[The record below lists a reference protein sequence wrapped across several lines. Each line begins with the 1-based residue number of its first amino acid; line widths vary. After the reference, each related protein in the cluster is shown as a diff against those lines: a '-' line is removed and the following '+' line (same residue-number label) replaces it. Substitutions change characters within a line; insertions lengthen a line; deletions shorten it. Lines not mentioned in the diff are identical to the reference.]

1 MPAADE
7 AQERPPAAATHA
19 QKPAQAPTATWK
31 PNKDELADLDAIDA
45 ALVRMRDHI
54 PPDPYIMTIPQDD
67 DVKYRHHYQAQ
78 ALQWT
83 YTAPFDFRTEH
94 ESIQYLTF
102 HYYEPGKEMFLL
114 HNSRP
119 TWEPH
124 ATNGGTSGST
134 RPGTGAN
141 TPNGAPKKKISLD
154 AYKKKLNGGPVAPEN
169 DAAKNGGD
177 APAKQPAVK
186 GPVERVK
193 AETQEMLAAVAEE
206 SEDEQKMKREKSP
219 EQGDLKR
226 KRDDAGGRIAREKQE
241 DVRETEPAAKKVKV
255 ESIKVEKREASARDV
270 RKPERDAVSNGKV
283 ANVGKA
289 GEDESLPPRLSPGL
303 PPRLSPG
310 PIPHGENSPKPAAS
324 RGDNE
329 DRLPPRLSPA
339 KSRTEKPS
347 QQNESDEDEEDRLPP
362 RLSPTLPDNIA
373 KTIEAR
379 AHFRSA
385 SQSSDLSAPNS
396 TSKEKSSK
404 LTPIRKSESGVTKHK
419 SPAPRN
425 GFRANSSS
433 PAVRSDAE
441 QRVRPQAISAA
452 RGKSPELSQDD
463 EIMVGKTLKALRVER
478 REKPGL
484 LIKLRYK
491 RARREDI
498 ARILKMRPKPD
509 KSMFQPPAPE
519 ESKRNG
525 ERKDEPP
532 AKTKGVAQKV
542 GPVEKKKKPAVEEKQ
557 PAKQVDKPS
566 EKAEKRTAAEKRPLH
581 DDDKPESS
589 AKRKNS
595 DESEKRKEP
604 STPAPRDMDSPLAQK
619 HVTPSTRKDFL
630 SAAMKREQSQDSNAT
645 HTPPALTSTP
655 SIGSNSQANG
665 AARPLSSHPSN
676 KTPKQQAWETEQ
688 KKLEV
693 LGRELKH
700 AASAHISASQ
710 SDLDQKMAAVKAVES
725 FICYLLAFTCADEAA
740 TAADP
745 RQSPSYRNW
754 KSLTGFYGFVKR
766 QTEPFSPLNGLVN
779 SLGVVFGSRILEIG
793 TQLQEGPSQTTLLET
808 QVLLQRSAAAAEEK
822 LDIDMLQEVFPKSWK
837 DRTKKLAA
845 HEKLDPPKLGG
856 QYKLPLGVATTPVR
870 AARAGYAML
879 GEWMEKERI
888 QYSMKLKL

>member
-7 AQERPPAAATHA
+7 AQERPPAAATHTHA
-19 QKPAQAPTATWK
+19 QKPAHTPTATWK
-31 PNKDELADLDAIDA
+31 PNKDEQADLDAIDA
-45 ALVRMRDHI
+45 ALARMRDHI
-54 PPDPYIMTIPQDD
+54 PPDPYIMTIPQEDD
-67 DVKYRHHYQAQ
+67 IKYRHHYEAQ

-83 YTAPFDFRTEH
+83 YSAPFDFRTEH
-94 ESIQYLTF
+94 ESVQYLTF

-119 TWEPH
+119 TWEAP
-124 ATNGGTSGST
+124 ATNRGTSGKT

-154 AYKKKLNGGPVAPEN
+154 AYKKKVNGGTATPEN
-169 DAAKNGGD
+169 DVAKNGH

-186 GPVERVK
+186 GPIERVK
-193 AETQEMLAAVAEE
+193 AETQEVLAAVAEE
-206 SEDEQKMKREKSP
+206 SEDEQKMKKEKSP

-226 KRDDAGGRIAREKQE
+226 KRGDIGGRNAQEKHE
-241 DVRETEPAAKKVKV
+241 EVHETEPAAKKVKV
-255 ESIKVEKREASARDV
+255 ESVKAEKKEADARGA
-270 RKPERDAVSNGKV
+270 RKPERDAGSKAKV
-283 ANVGKA
+283 AGGSKA
-289 GEDESLPPRLSPGL
+289 EDQSLPPRLSPGL
-303 PPRLSPG
+303 PPRLSPA
-310 PIPHGENSPKPAAS
+310 PMPHGEKSPKPIAS
-324 RGDNE
+324 EEDDE

-339 KSRTEKPS
+339 KSRTEKPF
-347 QQNESDEDEEDRLPP
+347 QQQEPQPDEENRLPP

-373 KTIEAR
+373 RTIEAR

-396 TSKEKSSK
+396 ASKEKNSK
-404 LTPIRKSESGVTKHK
+404 LTPIRKSESAITKHK

-433 PAVRSDAE
+433 PAVR
-441 QRVRPQAISAA
+441 PQATSVV
-452 RGKSPELSQDD
+452 RGKSPELSQED
-463 EIMVGKTLKALRVER
+463 EITVGKTLKAQRVER
-478 REKPGL
+478 PKKPSL
-484 LIKLRYK
+484 LVKLKYK

-498 ARILKMRPKPD
+498 ARILKMRPKPA
-509 KSMFQPPAPE
+509 KGMFQIEAPE
-519 ESKRNG
+519 EPRRNG
-525 ERKDEPP
+525 ERKDAPP

-557 PAKQVDKPS
+557 PAKHVEKPS
-566 EKAEKRTAAEKRPLH
+566 EKAEKRPAAEKRPLP
-581 DDDKPESS
+581 DDDKPESA
-589 AKRKNS
+589 AKRKKC
-595 DESEKRKEP
+595 DESDKRKEP

-619 HVTPSTRKDFL
+619 HVTPSTRKDLL
-630 SAAMKREQSQDSNAT
+630 SAAMKREQSQDSNVT

-655 SIGSNSQANG
+655 SIGTNSQPNG
-665 AARPLSSHPSN
+665 VSRPPSSQPSN
-676 KTPKQQAWETEQ
+676 KTPKQQAWEIEQ
-688 KKLEV
+688 RKLEV

-700 AASAHISASQ
+700 AASAHINASQ

-766 QTEPFSPLNGLVN
+766 HTEPFSPLYGLVN

-845 HEKLDPPKLGG
+845 YERLDPSKLAG

-879 GEWMEKERI
+879 AEWMDKEGI

>member
-19 QKPAQAPTATWK
+19 QKPAQTPATTWK
-31 PNKDELADLDAIDA
+31 PNKDEQADLDAIDV

-54 PPDPYIMTIPQDD
+54 PPDPYIMTIPQEDD
-67 DVKYRHHYQAQ
+67 IKYRHHYQAQ

-83 YTAPFDFRTEH
+83 YSAPFDFRTEH

-119 TWEPH
+119 TWESH
-124 ATNGGTSGST
+124 ATNGGTSGKT

-154 AYKKKLNGGPVAPEN
+154 AYKKKLNGGTATPEN
-169 DAAKNGGD
+169 DVAKNGD

-186 GPVERVK
+186 GPIERVK

-206 SEDEQKMKREKSP
+206 SEDEQKMKKEKSP

-226 KRDDAGGRIAREKQE
+226 KRDDNGGRNAQEKQE
-241 DVRETEPAAKKVKV
+241 DVRETEPAAKKVKM
-255 ESIKVEKREASARDV
+255 ESVKVEKKEADARGA
-270 RKPERDAVSNGKV
+270 RKPERDAGSKSKV
-283 ANVGKA
+283 AGGSKA
-289 GEDESLPPRLSPGL
+289 EDQSLPPRLSPGL

-310 PIPHGENSPKPAAS
+310 PIPHGEKSPKPIAFE
-324 RGDNE
+324 E
-329 DRLPPRLSPA
+329 DDEERLPPRLSPA
-339 KSRTEKPS
+339 KSRTEKLS
-347 QQNESDEDEEDRLPP
+347 KQNEPQADEEDRLPP

-373 KTIEAR
+373 RTIEAR

-385 SQSSDLSAPNS
+385 SQSSDHSAPNS
-396 TSKEKSSK
+396 ASKEKNSK
-404 LTPIRKSESGVTKHK
+404 LTPIRKSESGITKHK

-433 PAVRSDAE
+433 PAVR
-441 QRVRPQAISAA
+441 PQATSVVG
-452 RGKSPELSQDD
+452 GKSPELSQED
-463 EIMVGKTLKALRVER
+463 EIAVGKTLKAQRVER
-478 REKPGL
+478 PEKPSL
-484 LIKLRYK
+484 LVKLKYK

-498 ARILKMRPKPD
+498 ARILKMRPKPA
-509 KSMFQPPAPE
+509 KSMFQVEAPE
-519 ESKRNG
+519 EPKRNG

-542 GPVEKKKKPAVEEKQ
+542 GPVKKKKKPAVEEKQ
-557 PAKQVDKPS
+557 PAKQVEKPS
-566 EKAEKRTAAEKRPLH
+566 EKAEKRPAAEKRPLP
-581 DDDKPESS
+581 DDDKPESA
-589 AKRKNS
+589 AKRKKS
-595 DESEKRKEP
+595 DESDKRKEP

-655 SIGSNSQANG
+655 SIGTNSQPNG
-665 AARPLSSHPSN
+665 VSRPPSSQPSN
-676 KTPKQQAWETEQ
+676 KTPKQQAWEIEQ

-700 AASAHISASQ
+700 AASAHINASQ
-710 SDLDQKMAAVKAVES
+710 SDHDQKMAAVKAVES

-740 TAADP
+740 AAADP

-766 QTEPFSPLNGLVN
+766 HTEPFSPLYGLVN

-837 DRTKKLAA
+837 GRTKKLAA

-879 GEWMEKERI
+879 GEWMDREGI

>member
-7 AQERPPAAATHA
+7 AQERPPAAATPA
-19 QKPAQAPTATWK
+19 QKPAHTSTATWK
-31 PNKDELADLDAIDA
+31 PNKDEQANLDAIDA

-54 PPDPYIMTIPQDD
+54 PPDPYIMTIPQEDD
-67 DVKYRHHYQAQ
+67 IKYRHHYSAQ

-83 YTAPFDFRTEH
+83 YSAPFDFRTEH

-119 TWEPH
+119 TWESH
-124 ATNGGTSGST
+124 ATNGGTSGKT

-141 TPNGAPKKKISLD
+141 TPNGGPKKKISLD
-154 AYKKKLNGGPVAPEN
+154 AYKKKLNGGPATPEN
-169 DAAKNGGD
+169 DVAKNGD

-186 GPVERVK
+186 GPIERVK

-206 SEDEQKMKREKSP
+206 SEHEQKMKKEKSP

-226 KRDDAGGRIAREKQE
+226 KRDDIEGRNAQEKQE
-241 DVRETEPAAKKVKV
+241 DVRVIEPAAKKVRVESVKV
-255 ESIKVEKREASARDV
+255 EQREADARGA
-270 RKPERDAVSNGKV
+270 RKSESDARSKSKV
-283 ANVGKA
+283 AGGSKT
-289 GEDESLPPRLSPGL
+289 EDQSLPPRLSPGL

-310 PIPHGENSPKPAAS
+310 PMPHGEKSPKSVAS
-324 RGDNE
+324 EEDDE

-339 KSRTEKPS
+339 KSRTEKLS
-347 QQNESDEDEEDRLPP
+347 QQNESQADGEDRLPP

-373 KTIEAR
+373 RTIEAR

-385 SQSSDLSAPNS
+385 SQSSDRSAPNS
-396 TSKEKSSK
+396 ASKEKNSK
-404 LTPIRKSESGVTKHK
+404 LTPIRKSESGIAKHK

-425 GFRANSSS
+425 GFRASSSS
-433 PAVRSDAE
+433 PAVR
-441 QRVRPQAISAA
+441 PQATSVV
-452 RGKSPELSQDD
+452 RGKSAELSPED
-463 EIMVGKTLKALRVER
+463 EIAAGRTRTLKAQRVER
-478 REKPGL
+478 PEKPSFL
-484 LIKLRYK
+484 VKLKYK

-498 ARILKMRPKPD
+498 VRILKMRPKPAKTMLQLEGPD
-509 KSMFQPPAPE
+509 EPKQ
-519 ESKRNG
+519 NG

-557 PAKQVDKPS
+557 PAKQAEKPS
-566 EKAEKRTAAEKRPLH
+566 EKAEKRPFP
-581 DDDKPESS
+581 DDDKP
-589 AKRKNS
+589 ARRRKS
-595 DESEKRKEP
+595 DESDKRKEP
-604 STPAPRDMDSPLAQK
+604 STPAPREMDSPLAQK

-655 SIGSNSQANG
+655 SIGTNSQPNG
-665 AARPLSSHPSN
+665 VSRPPSSQPSN
-676 KTPKQQAWETEQ
+676 KTPKQQAWEIEQ

-700 AASAHISASQ
+700 AASAHINASQ

-766 QTEPFSPLNGLVN
+766 HTEPFSPLYGLVN

-793 TQLQEGPSQTTLLET
+793 TQLQEGPSQPTLLET

-822 LDIDMLQEVFPKSWK
+822 LDIDMLQELFPKCWK

-856 QYKLPLGVATTPVR
+856 QYKLPLGVATTPIR

-879 GEWMEKERI
+879 GEWMDKEGI